1 MTNSDKRSIGRRKVD
16 VTVRN
21 RNQRFKKL
29 YNIGRTIMS
38 EMNMEALFSLIMD
51 QANQVM
57 NTERSTLFLYDDYT
71 EELWSLVATGMKKNE
86 IRIKL
91 DSGLAGWVFQNKK
104 ELIVNDT
111 YKDTRFNLDV
121 DRRTGFRTKNI
132 LCVPVFNRTDK
143 CIGTLEVLNRTSGDF
158 ANEDAEFLKSISDYV
173 AIAVENS
180 KLYEDVKAYAD
191 RLEATIIH
199 SEKLQRIKA
208 YLTKFVPASVAKMAE
223 QEPEKITREKV
234 PMYVSILFI
243 DIQGFSSLTESF
255 DQHHL
260 NDMIE
265 RHFSEY
271 LMCVERHGGELNETS
286 GDGLMII
293 FKSETIEDHAQEA
306 VAAGLEIIDENR
318 RLNKAHSYPWGDVN
332 LHLGINS
339 GEAHVGTTRM
349 KSITGERLTYT
360 ASGLVTVMAALIGK
374 QSENNR
380 LFIGPD
386 TYSMVSEKYQCDC
399 IGDCQLK
406 NISERTTI
414 FSVESSS
421 CDLARKSGH

>member
-1 MTNSDKRSIGRRKVD
+1 METLDTRNSNKRSIGRRKVD
-16 VTVRN
+16 IAVRN

-29 YNIGRTIMS
+29 YNIGQTIMS

-86 IRIKL
+86 IRIKK
-91 DSGLAGWVFQNKK
+91 DSGLAGWVFQKKK

-111 YKDTRFNLDV
+111 YEDNRFNLDV
-121 DRRTGFRTKNI
+121 DRRTGFQTKNI
-132 LCVPVFNRTDK
+132 LCVPVFNRTEK
-143 CIGTLEVLNRTSGDF
+143 CIGTLEVLNRSSGDF

-180 KLYEDVKAYAD
+180 KLYEDVKAYTE
-191 RLEATIIH
+191 RLEATITH
-199 SEKLQRIKA
+199 SEKLQRVKA
-208 YLTKFVPASVAKMAE
+208 LLTKFVPASVAIMAE

-234 PMYVSILFI
+234 PMDVSVLFI

-255 DQHHL
+255 EQQHL

-265 RHFSEY
+265 QHFSEY

-286 GDGLMII
+286 GDGLMVI
-293 FKSETIEDHAQEA
+293 FKSETLENHAHEA
-306 VAAGLEIIDENR
+306 VAAGLEIIEENR
-318 RLNKAHSYPWGDVN
+318 RLNQEDPYPWGDVN

-339 GEAHVGTTRM
+339 GEAYVGTTRM

-360 ASGLVTVMAALIGK
+360 ASGIVTVLAARIGK
-374 QSENNR
+374 QSEYSR

-386 TYSMVSEKYQCDC
+386 TYSLVKKFYTCEC
-399 IGDCQLK
+399 IGDCQL
-406 NISERTTI
+406 NNLSECITI
-414 FSVESSS
+414 FSVES
-421 CDLARKSGH
+421 KS